1 MVWNHG
7 MLSGEVKPGQV
18 LLESAERQFSSSR
31 WLTKSCACHAKWHER
46 PRQDRTWRRR
56 TDADQTLPRKVTYHA
71 PQNCTKPPNTAL
83 GTKKDSLTHVP
94 RLPSLPQNVALS
106 PPDASLPMRL
116 AKTTRQHHTS
126 AAPATKNGHGHLQ
139 TAVHARKV
147 ILRILLKKVLHLSH
161 KMTLTLYQTHPRATK
176 CRT

>member
-1 MVWNHG
+1 MWSVSVECEGEEWSVEWGAHYALNNLGVESMVWNHG

-126 AAPATKNGHGHLQ
+126 AAPATKNGHGHLP
-139 TAVHARKV
+139 RKNME
-147 ILRILLKKVLHLSH
+147 K
-161 KMTLTLYQTHPRATK
+161 
-176 CRT
+176 